1 MADEMQVIEK
11 SLSINNKLPKQL
23 EKAIDR
29 NVVLRI
35 GWTSAGDPVPKNGEL
50 GLCPGLP
57 KNSKLRALGVLG
69 SWIAAFGKGGTFTI
83 QGDSGSFLGAGN
95 DGNNITCESSRY

>member
-1 MADEMQVIEK
+1 MVRTYRPSMADEMQVIEK

-35 GWTSAGDPVPKNGEL
+35 GWTSAGDPVPE
-50 GLCPGLP
+50 
-57 KNSKLRALGVLG
+57 
-69 SWIAAFGKGGTFTI
+69 W
-83 QGDSGSFLGAGN
+83 
-95 DGNNITCESSRY
+95 